1 MSSETQLAREL
12 IEMSDEL
19 CQIDESAD
27 LKHVRQ
33 KINIICTHK
42 MTVQQSLLKYHITML
57 TKGSLYANDDDYLE
71 VVHWYGD
78 FIRTTGITR

>member
-19 CQIDESAD
+19 RQIDESTD

-33 KINIICTHK
+33 QIDIICTHK
-42 MTVQQSLLKYHITML
+42 MTVQQSLLKYHIIML
-57 TKGSLYANDDDYLE
+57 TQGSLYANGDNNLE
-71 VVHWYGD
+71 VVHRYGD
-78 FIRTTGITR
+78 FIGSTGITR